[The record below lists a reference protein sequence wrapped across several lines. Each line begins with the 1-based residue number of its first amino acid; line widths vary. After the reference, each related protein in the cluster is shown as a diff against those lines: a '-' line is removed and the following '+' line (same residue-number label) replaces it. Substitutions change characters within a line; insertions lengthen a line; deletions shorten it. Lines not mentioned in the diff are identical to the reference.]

1 MGLISMYTLFNL
13 TSYHRSHVM
22 EPLMLGN
29 VMGNQKALG
38 FKISEISELARMEF
52 EKKKSLTRNHLGKPD
67 KKITDSVLRQL
78 KEHEKILKNKF

>member
-1 MGLISMYTLFNL
+1 MGLISMYTIFNL
-13 TSYHRSHVM
+13 TSYYRSRVM
-22 EPLMLGN
+22 DPLMLGN

-52 EKKKSLTRNHLGKPD
+52 EKKKNLTRNHLGKPD

-78 KEHEKILKNKF
+78 KEHEKILKSKF